1 MQSLLASVGGGA
13 EARGSRALLWG
24 EGGGCSL
31 SWPLWVAERR
41 RGVRGRAAPLRRPPC
56 CWTPGR
62 GRGGRARPSSSPR
75 ALRRGPLFPAI
86 LDDRAKVQPR
96 QSRPRAPGPQEG
108 ARARLAAL
116 PSVGPSAPLLP
127 GQRDATER
135 GVRSWPPRP
144 SSARPYT
151 PGRGAGVA
159 SASARLPLRAA
170 LGGAVRS
177 PLPFATGRDGAGG
190 AVVAATALLRA
201 PLDPRKGRGCGER
214 VSAPLPPHRPRWG
227 HPLPASLRDGT
238 RRSGGCGRGR
248 HGPPPRCSARPWTP
262 GRGAGVASAPARL
275 SLRAALGGAVRS
287 LLPWATGRD
296 GVEGGVA
303 AVVAAT
309 ALLRGAPGGISAPCR
324 PGRRGGPLCL
334 RGTCGRRRGGEGRG
348 GRRQGA
354 LAHAAHQSPSVGG
367 CGGGGPGRAPPL
379 AGRPRRGEPPRSA
392 LGGRISGGGRGAS
405 PPAVP
410 DGAAPSPRADR
421 GHSRSGD
428 PGPSSRR
435 PRRPDGLRPR
445 VGRLAV
451 PSPRPEG
458 PRGRRRVPARPRAAC
473 DIAGTPGEV
482 PGVTGAAPAGSVAVG
497 RATAAAF
504 PRPGVPRGPSRGR
517 GMLRRRSR

>member
-62 GRGGRARPSSSPR
+62 GRGGRGRPSSSPR
-75 ALRRGPLFPAI
+75 ALRRGPLPPAI

-108 ARARLAAL
+108 ARARLSAL

-127 GQRDATER
+127 GRRDATER

-159 SASARLPLRAA
+159 SASARLPFRAA

-214 VSAPLPPHRPRWG
+214 VSAPLPPRRPRWG

-238 RRSGGCGRGR
+238 RRSGGCRRGR

-262 GRGAGVASAPARL
+262 GRGAGVASPPARL

-309 ALLRGAPGGISAPCR
+309 ALLRGAPGGISCTLLSWASGRTPLP
-324 PGRRGGPLCL
+324 PGHLWSEK
-334 RGTCGRRRGGEGRG
+334 RRGGEGRQEAGGTRARGSPVAQRGG
-348 GRRQGA
+348 GRR
-354 LAHAAHQSPSVGG
+354 P
-367 CGGGGPGRAPPL
+367 
-379 AGRPRRGEPPRSA
+379 
-392 LGGRISGGGRGAS
+392 

-410 DGAAPSPRADR
+410 DGAAPSPRVER
-421 GHSRSGD
+421 G
-428 PGPSSRR
+428 
-435 PRRPDGLRPR
+435 
-445 VGRLAV
+445 
-451 PSPRPEG
+451 
-458 PRGRRRVPARPRAAC
+458 
-473 DIAGTPGEV
+473 
-482 PGVTGAAPAGSVAVG
+482 
-497 RATAAAF
+497 
-504 PRPGVPRGPSRGR
+504 
-517 GMLRRRSR
+517 